1 MARSHPGRL
10 EKQKMN
16 NLDQIPSQNWA
27 TRFFTIFTGQAFSLF
42 GSALVQFA
50 LVWYLTLETGSATVL
65 ATASLFA
72 MLPQILL
79 GPFAGT
85 VVDRGNR
92 RVIMIASDALIALST
107 LGLAYLFWT
116 GRMEVWHIYVIAAIR
131 STGGAFHY
139 PSMAASTTLMVPK
152 EHLARVSGANQAVQG
167 LVSIAAPPMAAF
179 LVAVMPTQ
187 NILMIDVFTALMG
200 IAPLLYFTVPQPP
213 RAAQRESEQPKS
225 FMHDF
230 AAGFKYM
237 VSWPGLLMLGLMA
250 TLLNFLLA
258 PTSAL
263 TPLLVTKYFG
273 KGALELGGL
282 ESAFG
287 IGMIVGGIALGIWGG
302 FKRKIVTSLL
312 AIVVF
317 SVAILGIALAPPNM
331 FWVMVAAQAV
341 IGLMLPMANGP
352 IHALFQT
359 VVEPEMQGRVMSLI
373 GSVAQA
379 MMPIS
384 LLIAG
389 PVADATSLQTWFWIA
404 GAACIIV
411 SLGGFFVPA
420 LYNIEENHQ
429 GKRAR
434 AEAITA
440 D

>member
-1 MARSHPGRL
+1 
-10 EKQKMN
+10 MN
-16 NLDQIPSQNWA
+16 NAEQNPSQNWA
-27 TRFFTIFTGQAFSLF
+27 TRFFTIFTGQTFSLF

-79 GPFAGT
+79 GPIAGT
-85 VVDRGNR
+85 FVDRGNR

-116 GRMEVWHIYVIAAIR
+116 GRVEIWHIYVIAAIR

-139 PSMAASTTLMVPK
+139 PAMAASTTLMVPK

-167 LVSIAAPPMAAF
+167 LVSIVAPPAAAF
-179 LVAVMPTQ
+179 LVAVLPTQ
-187 NILMIDVFTALMG
+187 NILMIDIFTALLG
-200 IAPLLYFTVPQPP
+200 IAPLLFFAVPQPP
-213 RAAQRESEQPKS
+213 RAAHLESTPPKS
-225 FMHDF
+225 FMHDLV
-230 AAGFKYM
+230 AGFKYM
-237 VSWPGLLMLGLMA
+237 AAWPGLLMLGLMA

-263 TPLLVTKYFG
+263 MPLLVTKYFG
-273 KGALELGGL
+273 KGAIELGGL

-302 FKRKIVTSLL
+302 FKRKIATSLF
-312 AIVVF
+312 AICLF
-317 SVAILGIALAPPNM
+317 SIAILGIAAAPPNM
-331 FWVMVAAQAV
+331 FWIMVAAQFV
-341 IGLMLPMANGP
+341 IGLLLPMANGP
-352 IHALFQT
+352 IHALFQSL
-359 VVEPEMQGRVMSLI
+359 VEPNMQGRVLSLI
-373 GSVAQA
+373 GSVASA
-379 MMPIS
+379 MMPLS
-384 LLIAG
+384 LLVAG
-389 PVADATSLQTWFWIA
+389 PVSDATSLQTWFWVA
-404 GAACIIV
+404 GIACIVV

-429 GKRAR
+429 RNQIK
-434 AEAITA
+434 AEATTA